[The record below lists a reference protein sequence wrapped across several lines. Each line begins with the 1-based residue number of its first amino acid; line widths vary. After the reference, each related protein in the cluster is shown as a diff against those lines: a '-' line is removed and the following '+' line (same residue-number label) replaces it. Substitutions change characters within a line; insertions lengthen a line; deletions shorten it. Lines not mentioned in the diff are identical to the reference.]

1 MQTEIAKKHRL
12 PDWDDLRVFLAV
24 ARTGT
29 LSGAA
34 RVLGVNHST
43 VFRRLGSFE
52 KRLGVRLFD
61 RLPHGYV
68 RTNAGDEML
77 AAAEAIEEQVMALER
92 RVTGR
97 DLELRGTLRVTTT
110 DTIGVTFG
118 PPHIAA
124 FRKAYPGI
132 QVELVAVNQR
142 MSLSRRDADVAIRPT
157 NTPPEALVGR
167 RVARIAWAVY
177 APKGYRGVD
186 AFAPGGS
193 WVDVDES
200 FGHLALTRW
209 VSARVPAEAIALR
222 ANSMTVLR
230 EACRA
235 GLGFALLPCY
245 MGDGDAG
252 LRRVGDLIPDIGVDL
267 WLLTHEDL
275 RQTARVR
282 AFLDFM
288 GEAIARDRDLIE
300 GRRPRAG
307 VSGTIRSQTGM
318 KKAAPRRLAAG

>member
-1 MQTEIAKKHRL
+1 MQRDIAKKHRL

-24 ARTGT
+24 ARTLS

-43 VFRRLGSFE
+43 VFRRLASFE

-61 RLPHGYV
+61 RLPTGYV

-77 AAAEAIEEQVMALER
+77 GAAEAIEEQVMALER

-110 DTIGVTFG
+110 ETIGLTFG
-118 PPHIAA
+118 PPHLAA
-124 FRKAYPGI
+124 FHKAYPGI
-132 QVELVAVNQR
+132 AVELVAANER

-157 NTPPEALVGR
+157 NAPPETLVGR
-167 RVARIAWAVY
+167 RVARIAWAIY
-177 APKGYRGVD
+177 APKGRRGVD
-186 AFAPGGS
+186 AFAPGET
-193 WVDVDES
+193 WLDVDDS
-200 FGHLALTRW
+200 FGHTALTRW

-235 GLGFALLPCY
+235 GLGLALLPCY
-245 MGDGDAG
+245 MGDGDSG
-252 LRRVGDLIPDIGVDL
+252 LRRAGELIPELGVDL

-288 GEAIARDRDLIE
+288 SDAIGRDRDLIE

-307 VSGTIRSQTGM
+307 FSGTAGSQTGM
-318 KKAAPRRLAAG
+318 KKAALRRLAAG

>member
-1 MQTEIAKKHRL
+1 MQNEIAKKHRL

-24 ARTGT
+24 ARTGS

-43 VFRRLGSFE
+43 VFRRLGGFE

-61 RLPHGYV
+61 RLPNGYV

-77 AAAEAIEEQVMALER
+77 GAAAAIEEQVMALER

-110 DTIGVTFG
+110 ETIGLTFG
-118 PPHIAA
+118 PPHLAA
-124 FRKAYPGI
+124 FHRAYPGI
-132 QVELVAVNQR
+132 AVELVAANER

-177 APKGYRGVD
+177 APKGRRGVD
-186 AFAPGGS
+186 AFAPGEA
-193 WVDVDES
+193 WLDVDDS
-200 FGHLALTRW
+200 FGHQALTRW

-235 GLGFALLPCY
+235 GLGLALLPCY

-252 LRRVGDLIPDIGVDL
+252 LRRVGDLIPDLGTDL

-307 VSGTIRSQTGM
+307 ISRTVGSQAGM
-318 KKAAPRRLAAG
+318 KNAAPRRLAAG